1 MYSAGRSIEGAKVAF
16 PVEEITIAGNLNQ
29 MLRQIEMVGN
39 DLVLRGRVAAP
50 TLKIAR
56 MTVAGH

>member
-1 MYSAGRSIEGAKVAF
+1 M
-16 PVEEITIAGNLNQ
+16 EEITIAGNLHA
-29 MLRQIEMVGN
+29 MLRQIEMVGD
-39 DLVLRGRVAAP
+39 DLVLRGRFAAP